1 MSEQVIANSDSVR
14 SDDQHATTS
23 NDDDSYDSSF
33 DLKSSSE
40 WKSWAQGDSRW
51 GYLHLGNSSSTVAE
65 KGCLVTSVTKL
76 AIQSGC
82 KNPDYWNV
90 YNFVTEMNAN
100 NGFSGAAMYWARP
113 AELIDG
119 FSSIGWTGIKGS
131 SSSIQS
137 SIIQRVQDG
146 QQLIL
151 EITKSNGGNHY
162 FAVDNKLTV
171 ANNAVYIMDTTNA
184 SNPSANV
191 GILLTSKYSSISGV
205 YAYRGLVSYI
215 DDTPTSIPAA
225 PQNVHSDTN
234 LYSESENINFYWDA
248 SDSATDYWVYLW
260 KEGTKLYESN
270 IGNNTMHTCAPLTAG
285 YYTLV
290 VKARNS
296 AGYSE
301 GESQVDFMVY
311 SNLGDDFYGVILN
324 HACWKPIEYDIE
336 DGKIYLQTETGVA
349 QQKWRFQRQS
359 DGSYTIAS
367 CYDGKVLEMTDGIR
381 ENYTQL
387 TARNNWLGAYQR
399 WYLIPY
405 QNGYLFYC
413 NHYSSEGWCMD
424 LSDGN
429 PNDDTPI
436 IIYSA
441 NLSSA
446 QIWAIYTGYDVQL
459 KPTNLNISVCA
470 NTVSCTWER
479 VYGTK
484 EYGVKIWDNS
494 TNSKVCEEYV
504 TSTHFST
511 VLPAGSYRAYIDS
524 IDYFQYFASNVVEFE
539 ISDSAFVEPCNIG
552 DDFYAFIE
560 HQSTGL
566 LMTNQ
571 NNNIAGEAA
580 LGSSTQIWHFI
591 RQANGSYAIISA
603 YDNSCI
609 DVCSSNL
616 DNGTNVLSWSGG
628 YLGQANQQ
636 FYIYQAYG
644 AYYFIPVHSNGT
656 MALDMSLS
664 THNLEIWEIS
674 ADWEPQKFN
683 IQKTTYPI
691 VDVNSVNFTIG
702 EVSAAPGSDISVD
715 FCIDGEYEASA
726 LTVYISYDADKLT
739 LNSINQGQVWN
750 DMLNLNANIMS
761 YTSVAGSIRFIAIVP
776 TAYFS
781 TSGTIFTMNFHVKEN
796 VAIGTDIPLGIDIRE
811 FFVSPIGGT
820 EAQIPYAVTNGVIH
834 VNCLPGDVNG
844 DGVVNSMDIIII
856 MRYALG
862 INNLNASQLIA
873 ADYNGDGQ
881 VNASDALMMMRISLG
896 IA

>member
-1 MSEQVIANSDSVR
+1 MKRFQSALAIVIALLLALSAMPVFALQESIGKTMSGRDSC
-14 SDDQHATTS
+14 
-23 NDDDSYDSSF
+23 
-33 DLKSSSE
+33 E
-40 WKSWAQGDSRW
+40 G
-51 GYLHLGNSSSTVAE
+51 STREAPDT
-65 KGCLVTSVTKL
+65 GTRT
-76 AIQSGC
+76 QSHYQ
-82 KNPDYWNV
+82 N
-90 YNFVTEMNAN
+90 
-100 NGFSGAAMYWARP
+100 
-113 AELIDG
+113 
-119 FSSIGWTGIKGS
+119 FSSNYVLTGNGASDMVAVALAQEGMSGSRLGYTEDWCADFVGDCAILAHQSTAVPLYGGVPGLRTRLINAGGIYVSVATAQPGDLCIIDWNGNGNNNHIEIVYSANGS
-131 SSSIQS
+131 SVSTI
-137 SIIQRVQDG
+137 
-146 QQLIL
+146 
-151 EITKSNGGNHY
+151 GGNTGSGTISTR
-162 FAVDNKLTV
+162 TV
-171 ANNAVYIMDTTNA
+171 KKHNPL
-184 SNPSANV
+184 SNSVITCIIRPN
-191 GILLTSKYSSISGV
+191 YSYNPI
-205 YAYRGLVSYI
+205 
-215 DDTPTSIPAA
+215 SIPAA

-336 DGKIYLQTETGVA
+336 DEKIYLQTETGVA

-664 THNLEIWEIS
+664 THTLEIWEIS

-683 IQKTTYPI
+683 IQKTTYPT

-796 VAIGTDIPLGIDIRE
+796 VTIGTDIPLGIDIRE